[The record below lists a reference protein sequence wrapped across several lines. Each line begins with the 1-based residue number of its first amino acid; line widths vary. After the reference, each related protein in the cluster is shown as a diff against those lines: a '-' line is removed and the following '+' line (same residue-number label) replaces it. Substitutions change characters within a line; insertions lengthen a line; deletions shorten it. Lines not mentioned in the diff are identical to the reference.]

1 MLSMKSIK
9 TSPHVPTRIEVKEV
23 GTNRIQIVA
32 YPFESGYAITLAHP
46 LRRLLLG
53 SSVGFA
59 PIALRI
65 SGVAHEFDSV
75 RGMVEDVSHFIV
87 NLKTIRFKG
96 KDEGENISVDY
107 NFKGP
112 RIITGADLANDV
124 VDVVT
129 PNIHLATINEDAVL
143 NFSVVICRGIGYV
156 PSEEIRNQVPDGF
169 IPLDSYFTPVTN
181 VTYATENMLVED
193 DPNYEKVIFDI
204 QTDGQVA
211 PLTAFKNA
219 LSVMHKQMAIFNTE
233 LNIEVPEIN
242 NGNEDSPEIKTLLQ
256 TIDSLN
262 FSARCFNCLDR
273 FGIKYLG
280 ELVLLSEDQIKNIK
294 NLGKKSLDE
303 ITAKLEELG
312 YPVGKEIPED
322 LMSLLKKKFSN

>member
-1 MLSMKSIK
+1 MKNIK
-9 TSPHVPTRIEVKEV
+9 TSPHVPTKIEVKEISV
-23 GTNRIQIVA
+23 NRVQIIA

-65 SGVAHEFDSV
+65 AGVAHEFDSV

-87 NLKTIRFKG
+87 NLKTVRFKS
-96 KDEGENISVDY
+96 KDENESISVDY
-107 NFKGP
+107 KFIGP
-112 RIITGADLANDV
+112 KVITGADLANELV
-124 VDVVT
+124 EVVT

-143 NFSVVICRGIGYV
+143 NFSIVICRGIGYV
-156 PSEEIRNQVPDGF
+156 PSEEIRNQVPEGF
-169 IPLDSYFTPVTN
+169 MPLDSYFTPVTN
-181 VTYATENMLVED
+181 VTYNTENILVED

-204 QTDGQVA
+204 QTDGQVE

-242 NGNEDSPEIKTLLQ
+242 NGDEDHPEIKTLLQ

-273 FGIKYLG
+273 SGIKYLG
-280 ELVLLSEDQIKNIK
+280 ELVLLNEDQIKNIK

-303 ITAKLEELG
+303 ITTKLDELG

-322 LMSLLKKKFSN
+322 LVALLKKKFFN

>member
-1 MLSMKSIK
+1 MKNIK
-9 TSPHVPTRIEVKEV
+9 TSPHVPTKIEVKEISV
-23 GTNRIQIVA
+23 NRVQIIA

-65 SGVAHEFDSV
+65 AGVAHEFDSV

-87 NLKTIRFKG
+87 NLKTVRFKS
-96 KDEGENISVDY
+96 KDENESISVDY
-107 NFKGP
+107 KFIGP
-112 RIITGADLANDV
+112 KVITGADLANELV
-124 VDVVT
+124 EVVT

-143 NFSVVICRGIGYV
+143 NFSIVICRGIGYV
-156 PSEEIRNQVPDGF
+156 PSEEIRNQVPEGF
-169 IPLDSYFTPVTN
+169 MPLDSYFTPVTN
-181 VTYATENMLVED
+181 VTYNTENILVED

-204 QTDGQVA
+204 QTDGQVE

-242 NGNEDSPEIKTLLQ
+242 NGDEDHPEIKTLLQ

-273 FGIKYLG
+273 SGIKYLG
-280 ELVLLSEDQIKNIK
+280 ELVLLNEDQIKNIK

-303 ITAKLEELG
+303 ITTKLDELG
-312 YPVGKEIPED
+312 YPVG
-322 LMSLLKKKFSN
+322 

>member
-1 MLSMKSIK
+1 MKSIK
-9 TSPHVPTRIEVKEV
+9 TSPHVPTKIEVKEISV
-23 GTNRIQIVA
+23 NRVQIIA

-65 SGVAHEFDSV
+65 AGVAHEFDSV

-96 KDEGENISVDY
+96 KDESESISVDY
-107 NFKGP
+107 KFTGP
-112 RIITGADLANDV
+112 KVITGADLANELV
-124 VDVVT
+124 EVVT
-129 PNIHLATINEDAVL
+129 PNVHLATINEDAVL
-143 NFSVVICRGIGYV
+143 NFSIVICRGIGYV
-156 PSEEIRNQVPDGF
+156 PSEEIRNQVPEGF
-169 IPLDSYFTPVTN
+169 MPLDSYFTPVTT
-181 VTYATENMLVED
+181 VTYNTENMLVED

-204 QTDGQVA
+204 QTDGQVE

-242 NGNEDSPEIKTLLQ
+242 NGDEDRPEIKTLLQ

-273 FGIKYLG
+273 SGIKYLG
-280 ELVLLSEDQIKNIK
+280 ELVLLNEDQIKNIK

-303 ITAKLEELG
+303 ITTKLDELG

-322 LMSLLKKKFSN
+322 LVALLKKKFSN

>member
-1 MLSMKSIK
+1 MKSIK

-204 QTDGQVA
+204 QTNGQVA

>member
-1 MLSMKSIK
+1 MKSIK

-181 VTYATENMLVED
+181 VTYTTENILVED

>member
-1 MLSMKSIK
+1 MKNIK
-9 TSPHVPTRIEVKEV
+9 TSPHVPTKIEVKEISV
-23 GTNRIQIVA
+23 NRVQIIA

-65 SGVAHEFDSV
+65 AGVAHEFDSV
-75 RGMVEDVSHFIV
+75 RGMVEDVLHFIV
-87 NLKTIRFKG
+87 NLKTVRFKS
-96 KDEGENISVDY
+96 KDENESISVDY
-107 NFKGP
+107 KFIGP
-112 RIITGADLANDV
+112 KVITGADLANELV
-124 VDVVT
+124 EVVT

-143 NFSVVICRGIGYV
+143 NFSIVICRGIGYV
-156 PSEEIRNQVPDGF
+156 PSEEIRNQVPEGF
-169 IPLDSYFTPVTN
+169 MPLDSYFTPVTN
-181 VTYATENMLVED
+181 VTYNTENILVED

-204 QTDGQVA
+204 QTDGQVE

-219 LSVMHKQMAIFNTE
+219 LSVMRKQMAIFNTE

-242 NGNEDSPEIKTLLQ
+242 NGDEDHPEIKTLLQ

-273 FGIKYLG
+273 SGIKYLG
-280 ELVLLSEDQIKNIK
+280 ELVLLNEDQIKNIK

-303 ITAKLEELG
+303 ITTKLDELG

-322 LMSLLKKKFSN
+322 LVALLKKKFSN

>member
-1 MLSMKSIK
+1 MKNIK
-9 TSPHVPTRIEVKEV
+9 TSPHVPTKIEVKEV
-23 GTNRIQIVA
+23 GANKIQIVA

-59 PIALRI
+59 PIALKI
-65 SGVAHEFDSV
+65 FGVAHEFDSV

-96 KDEGENISVDY
+96 KDESETISVDY
-107 NFKGP
+107 KFTGP
-112 RIITGADLANDV
+112 KVVTGADLNNDIIE
-124 VDVVT
+124 VVT

-143 NFSVVICRGIGYV
+143 SFSIVICRGIGYV

-169 IPLDSYFTPVTN
+169 MPLDAYFTPVTN
-181 VTYATENMLVED
+181 VTYNTENILVED

-204 QTDGQVA
+204 QTDGQVD

-219 LSVMHKQMAIFNTE
+219 LSVMHKQMAIFNAE
-233 LNIEVPEIN
+233 LNIEVPEIS
-242 NGNEDSPEIKTLLQ
+242 NGDEDHPEIKALLQ

-273 FGIKYLG
+273 SGIKYLG
-280 ELVLLSEDQIKNIK
+280 ELVLLNEDQIKNIK

-312 YPVGKEIPED
+312 YPIGKGLPED
-322 LMSLLKKKFSN
+322 LIALLKKKFSN

>member
-1 MLSMKSIK
+1 MKSIK
-9 TSPHVPTRIEVKEV
+9 TSPHVPTKIEVKEISV
-23 GTNRIQIVA
+23 NRVQIIA

-65 SGVAHEFDSV
+65 AGVAHEFDSV

-96 KDEGENISVDY
+96 KDESESISVDY
-107 NFKGP
+107 KFTGP
-112 RIITGADLANDV
+112 KVITGADLANELV
-124 VDVVT
+124 EVVT
-129 PNIHLATINEDAVL
+129 PNVHLETINEDAVL
-143 NFSVVICRGIGYV
+143 NFSIVICRGIGYV
-156 PSEEIRNQVPDGF
+156 PSEEIRNQVPEGF
-169 IPLDSYFTPVTN
+169 MPLDSYFTPVTN
-181 VTYATENMLVED
+181 VTYNTENMLVED

-204 QTDGQVA
+204 QTDGQVE

-242 NGNEDSPEIKTLLQ
+242 NGDEDRPEIKTLLQ

-273 FGIKYLG
+273 SGIKYLG
-280 ELVLLSEDQIKNIK
+280 ELVLLNEDQIKNIK

-303 ITAKLEELG
+303 ITTKLDELG

-322 LMSLLKKKFSN
+322 LVALLKKKFSN

>member
-1 MLSMKSIK
+1 MKSIK

-96 KDEGENISVDY
+96 KDESENISVDY

-112 RIITGADLANDV
+112 KIITGADLANDV

-322 LMSLLKKKFSN
+322 LMNLLKKKFSN

>member
-1 MLSMKSIK
+1 MKSIK
-9 TSPHVPTRIEVKEV
+9 TSPHVPTKIEVKEV

-96 KDEGENISVDY
+96 KDESENISVDY

-112 RIITGADLANDV
+112 KIITGADLANDV

-280 ELVLLSEDQIKNIK
+280 ELVLLNEDQIKNIK

-322 LMSLLKKKFSN
+322 LMNLLKKKFSN

>member
-1 MLSMKSIK
+1 MKSIK
-9 TSPHVPTRIEVKEV
+9 TSPHIPTKIEVKEIT
-23 GTNRIQIVA
+23 TNRIQIVA

-65 SGVAHEFDSV
+65 IGVAHEFDSV

-96 KDEGENISVDY
+96 KDESESISVDY
-107 NFKGP
+107 KFTGP
-112 RIITGADLANDV
+112 KVLTGADLTNDIV
-124 VDVVT
+124 EVVT
-129 PNIHLATINEDAVL
+129 PNVHLATINEDAVL
-143 NFSVVICRGIGYV
+143 NFSIVICRGIGYV
-156 PSEEIRNQVPDGF
+156 PSEKIRNQVPDGF
-169 IPLDSYFTPVTN
+169 MPLDSYFTPVTN
-181 VTYATENMLVED
+181 VTYNTENMLVED

-242 NGNEDSPEIKTLLQ
+242 NGDEDCPEIKILSQ
-256 TIDSLN
+256 TIDGLN

-280 ELVLLSEDQIKNIK
+280 EIVLLSEEQIKNIK

-303 ITAKLEELG
+303 ITVKLEELG
-312 YPVGKEIPED
+312 YPIGKEIPED
-322 LMSLLKKKFSN
+322 LIVLLKKKFSN

>member
-1 MLSMKSIK
+1 MKNIK
-9 TSPHVPTRIEVKEV
+9 TSPHVPTKIEVKEISV
-23 GTNRIQIVA
+23 NRVQIIA

-65 SGVAHEFDSV
+65 AGVAHEFDSV

-87 NLKTIRFKG
+87 NLKTVRFKS
-96 KDEGENISVDY
+96 KDENESISVDY
-107 NFKGP
+107 KFIGP
-112 RIITGADLANDV
+112 KVITGADLANELV
-124 VDVVT
+124 EVVT

-143 NFSVVICRGIGYV
+143 NFSIVICRGIGYV
-156 PSEEIRNQVPDGF
+156 PSEEIRNQVPEGF
-169 IPLDSYFTPVTN
+169 MPLDSYFTPVTN
-181 VTYATENMLVED
+181 VTYNTENILVED

-204 QTDGQVA
+204 QTDGQVE

-242 NGNEDSPEIKTLLQ
+242 NGDEDHPEIKTLLQ

-273 FGIKYLG
+273 SGIKYLG
-280 ELVLLSEDQIKNIK
+280 ELVLLNEDQIKNIK

-303 ITAKLEELG
+303 ITTKLDELG
-312 YPVGKEIPED
+312 YLVGKEIPED
-322 LMSLLKKKFSN
+322 LVALLKKKFSN

>member
-1 MLSMKSIK
+1 MKSIK

-181 VTYATENMLVED
+181 VTYTTENMLVED
-193 DPNYEKVIFDI
+193 DPHYEKVIFDI

>member
-1 MLSMKSIK
+1 MKSIK
-9 TSPHVPTRIEVKEV
+9 TSPHIPTKIEVKEIT
-23 GTNRIQIVA
+23 TNRIQIVA

-65 SGVAHEFDSV
+65 IGVAHEFDSV

-96 KDEGENISVDY
+96 KDESESISVDY
-107 NFKGP
+107 KFTGP
-112 RIITGADLANDV
+112 KVLTGADLTNDIV
-124 VDVVT
+124 EVVT
-129 PNIHLATINEDAVL
+129 PNVHLATINEDAVL
-143 NFSVVICRGIGYV
+143 NFSIVICRGIGYV
-156 PSEEIRNQVPDGF
+156 PSEKIRNQVPDGF
-169 IPLDSYFTPVTN
+169 MPLDSYFTPVTN
-181 VTYATENMLVED
+181 VTYNTENMLVED

-242 NGNEDSPEIKTLLQ
+242 NGDEDCPEIKILSQ
-256 TIDSLN
+256 TIDGLN

-280 ELVLLSEDQIKNIK
+280 EIVLLSEEQIKNIK

-303 ITAKLEELG
+303 ITVKLEELG
-312 YPVGKEIPED
+312 YPIGKEIPED
-322 LMSLLKKKFSN
+322 LIALLKKKFSN

>member
-1 MLSMKSIK
+1 MKSIK
-9 TSPHVPTRIEVKEV
+9 TSPHVPTKIEVKEI
-23 GTNRIQIVA
+23 GANRVQIMA

-59 PIALRI
+59 PIALKI
-65 SGVAHEFDSV
+65 VGVAHEFDSV

-96 KDEGENISVDY
+96 KEEKESISVDY
-107 NFKGP
+107 KFTGP
-112 RIITGADLANDV
+112 KVVTGADLANDMIE
-124 VDVVT
+124 VVT
-129 PNIHLATINEDAVL
+129 PNVHLATINEDAVL
-143 NFSVVICRGIGYV
+143 NFSIVICRGIGYV
-156 PSEEIRNQVPDGF
+156 PSEEIRNQVLEGF
-169 IPLDSYFTPVTN
+169 MPLDAYFTPVTN
-181 VTYATENMLVED
+181 VTYNTENMLVED

-204 QTDGQVA
+204 QTDGQVD

-233 LNIEVPEIN
+233 LNIEVPEIM
-242 NGNEDSPEIKTLLQ
+242 NGDEECPEIKTLLQ

-273 FGIKYLG
+273 SGIKYLG

-303 ITAKLEELG
+303 ITAKLDELG
-312 YPVGKEIPED
+312 YPIGKEIPED
-322 LMSLLKKKFSN
+322 LVALLKKKFSN

>member
-1 MLSMKSIK
+1 MKSIK

-181 VTYATENMLVED
+181 VTYTTENMLVED

>member
-1 MLSMKSIK
+1 MKSIK
-9 TSPHVPTRIEVKEV
+9 TSPHVPTKIEVKEI
-23 GTNRIQIVA
+23 GANRVQIMA

-59 PIALRI
+59 PIALKI
-65 SGVAHEFDSV
+65 VGVAHEFDSV

-96 KDEGENISVDY
+96 KEEKESISVDY
-107 NFKGP
+107 KFTGP
-112 RIITGADLANDV
+112 KVVTGADLANDMV
-124 VDVVT
+124 EVVT
-129 PNIHLATINEDAVL
+129 PNVHLATINEDAVL
-143 NFSVVICRGIGYV
+143 NFSIVICRGIGYV
-156 PSEEIRNQVPDGF
+156 PSEEIRNQVLEGF
-169 IPLDSYFTPVTN
+169 MPLDAYFTPVTN
-181 VTYATENMLVED
+181 VTYNTENMLVED

-204 QTDGQVA
+204 QTDGQVD

-233 LNIEVPEIN
+233 LNIEVPEIM
-242 NGNEDSPEIKTLLQ
+242 NGDEECPEIKTLLQ

-273 FGIKYLG
+273 SGIKYLG

-303 ITAKLEELG
+303 ITAKLDELG
-312 YPVGKEIPED
+312 YPIGKEIPED
-322 LMSLLKKKFSN
+322 LVALLKKKFSN

>member
-1 MLSMKSIK
+1 MKSIK

-96 KDEGENISVDY
+96 KDESENISVDY

-112 RIITGADLANDV
+112 KIITGADLANDI

-322 LMSLLKKKFSN
+322 LMNLLKKKFSN

>member
-1 MLSMKSIK
+1 MKSIK
-9 TSPHVPTRIEVKEV
+9 TSPHVPTKIEVKEMS
-23 GTNRIQIVA
+23 TNRVQIMA

-59 PIALRI
+59 PIALKI
-65 SGVAHEFDSV
+65 DGVAHEFDSV

-96 KDEGENISVDY
+96 KDESESISVDY
-107 NFKGP
+107 KFTGP
-112 RIITGADLANDV
+112 KVITGADLANDMV
-124 VDVVT
+124 EVVT

-143 NFSVVICRGIGYV
+143 NFSIVICRGIGYV
-156 PSEEIRNQVPDGF
+156 PSEEIRNQVLEGF
-169 IPLDSYFTPVTN
+169 MPLDAYFTPVTN
-181 VTYATENMLVED
+181 VTYNTENMLVED

-204 QTDGQVA
+204 QTDGQVD

-219 LSVMHKQMAIFNTE
+219 LGVMHKQMAIFNTE
-233 LNIEVPEIN
+233 LNIEVPEIM
-242 NGNEDSPEIKTLLQ
+242 NGDEERPEIKTLLQ

-273 FGIKYLG
+273 SGIKYLG

-303 ITAKLEELG
+303 ITTKLDELG
-312 YPVGKEIPED
+312 YPIGKEIPED
-322 LMSLLKKKFSN
+322 LVALLKKKFSN

>member
-1 MLSMKSIK
+1 MKSIK
-9 TSPHVPTRIEVKEV
+9 TSPHVPTKIEVKEISA
-23 GTNRIQIVA
+23 NRIQIMA

-59 PIALRI
+59 PIALKI
-65 SGVAHEFDSV
+65 VGVAHEFDSV

-96 KDEGENISVDY
+96 RDESESISVDY
-107 NFKGP
+107 KFTGP
-112 RIITGADLANDV
+112 KVITGADLANDMV
-124 VDVVT
+124 EVVT

-143 NFSVVICRGIGYV
+143 NFSIVICRGIGYV
-156 PSEEIRNQVPDGF
+156 PSEEIRNQVSEGF
-169 IPLDSYFTPVTN
+169 MPLDAYFTPVTN
-181 VTYATENMLVED
+181 VTYNTENMLVED

-204 QTDGQVA
+204 QTDGQVD

-219 LSVMHKQMAIFNTE
+219 LGVMHKQMAIFNTE
-233 LNIEVPEIN
+233 LNIEVPEMM
-242 NGNEDSPEIKTLLQ
+242 NGDEERPEIKTLLQ

-273 FGIKYLG
+273 SGIKYLG

-303 ITAKLEELG
+303 ITTKLDELG
-312 YPVGKEIPED
+312 YPIGKEIPED
-322 LMSLLKKKFSN
+322 LVALLKKKFSN

>member
-1 MLSMKSIK
+1 MKSIK

-143 NFSVVICRGIGYV
+143 NFSVAICRGIGYV